1 MEAISASLL
10 YRRYEFIFL
19 SYIVHVRIK
28 YIHNHSK
35 GFQLSRQVWTF
46 NVGDKMSKCEMV
58 EVVKGIGDIDGFH
71 FVGKYRNAILFVL
84 HFLRN

>member
-28 YIHNHSK
+28 YILNHLK

-58 EVVKGIGDIDGFH
+58 EVVKGNGNIHDFS
-71 FVGKYRNAILFVL
+71 FCWKV
-84 HFLRN
+84 